1 MLIVPLLF
9 VLIRI
14 LRVVLLQVPGGHPT
28 LGIRGTQGHFGQR
41 RVSDII
47 ISCFATT
54 FACIWSAI
62 HPNIP
67 APTDSWWTCFKRQIV
82 TMIYSFLAPEL
93 ITIWAL
99 RQHLAARRI
108 MTEYNEKRSKLIST
122 ISKGARNGLQLI
134 DTDIG
139 ALERGSTLDAIRA
152 LFQNQ
157 SSPHPFKK
165 GQAER
170 WTLTHAFFLQMGGF
184 VLCEDGRPIQTLT
197 AAGGCRRDRLG
208 SEDSTTLMWNIDN
221 RIIDPPRI
229 SAEDINDRSKGDAIS
244 KAFVIL
250 QTSWFI
256 AQCIARWATRLPVTE
271 LEVATLAFATLN
283 GITYGLWWDK
293 PQNVGRPVFLE
304 CKQPREPLAM
314 PHGGDSTAPRHA
326 KRSRLRSKL
335 REDIEGFTLS
345 APWIPL
351 GRLPMRLLEAMIS
364 PMTSLAGNTPSA
376 VRNSD
381 LRVAMFYAAFT
392 DTENKTVIAY
402 TAIGVLFGLVH
413 LVPSL
418 FLEFPSRPEMWLWR
432 AAAIIITT
440 GPIFSSVTLYFARK
454 VRDPRIFF
462 HPLWIG
468 VPLYVISRITLLIL
482 PLISLHS
489 LHSDALQTIKWTT
502 FIPHL

>member
-14 LRVVLLQVPGGHPT
+14 LRVVLLQAPDGHPT
-28 LGIRGTQGHFGQR
+28 LAIRGTQGHFGQR
-41 RVSDII
+41 RVNDII
-47 ISCFATT
+47 ISCFTTT

-62 HPNIP
+62 HPNVP
-67 APTDSWWTCFKRQIV
+67 APTDSWWTCFKRQVV
-82 TMIYSFLAPEL
+82 TMIYAFLAPEL

-108 MTEYNEKRSKLIST
+108 MNEYNMKRSE
-122 ISKGARNGLQLI
+122 LI
-134 DTDIG
+134 DPS
-139 ALERGSTLDAIRA
+139 ERSSILDAIRA
-152 LFQNQ
+152 LFRNQ
-157 SSPHPFKK
+157 SSPGPFQKDR
-165 GQAER
+165 AER

-184 VLCEDGRPIQTLT
+184 VLCEDGRPIQTLID
-197 AAGGCRRDRLG
+197 AGGRRRDRPG
-208 SEDSTTLMWNIDN
+208 SEDSTTLIWNIDN
-221 RIIDPPRI
+221 GMIDPPRI

-256 AQCIARWATRLPVTE
+256 AQCVARWATRLPVTE

-304 CKQPREPLAM
+304 CKQPREVLAL

-335 REDIEGFTLS
+335 REDIEEFTLS
-345 APWIPL
+345 APWIIL
-351 GRLPMRLLEAMIS
+351 GRAPMRLLEAMIS

-413 LVPSL
+413 LVPSWY
-418 FLEFPSRPEMWLWR
+418 LEFPSRPEMWLWR

-468 VPLYVISRITLLIL
+468 VPLYVVSRSILLIL

>member
-1 MLIVPLLF
+1 
-9 VLIRI
+9 
-14 LRVVLLQVPGGHPT
+14 
-28 LGIRGTQGHFGQR
+28 
-41 RVSDII
+41 
-47 ISCFATT
+47 
-54 FACIWSAI
+54 
-62 HPNIP
+62 
-67 APTDSWWTCFKRQIV
+67 
-82 TMIYSFLAPEL
+82 
-93 ITIWAL
+93 
-99 RQHLAARRI
+99 
-108 MTEYNEKRSKLIST
+108 
-122 ISKGARNGLQLI
+122 
-134 DTDIG
+134 
-139 ALERGSTLDAIRA
+139 
-152 LFQNQ
+152 
-157 SSPHPFKK
+157 
-165 GQAER
+165 
-170 WTLTHAFFLQMGGF
+170 MGGF

-197 AAGGCRRDRLG
+197 DAGGRRRDRPG
-208 SEDSTTLMWNIDN
+208 SEDSTSLIWNIDN
-221 RIIDPPRI
+221 GTIDPPRI

-304 CKQPREPLAM
+304 CKQPRELLAM
-314 PHGGDSTAPRHA
+314 SHGGDSTAPRHA

-335 REDIEGFTLS
+335 REDIEDFTLS
-345 APWIPL
+345 APWILL
-351 GRLPMRLLEAMIS
+351 GRAPMRLLEAMIS

-413 LVPSL
+413 LVPSW

-468 VPLYVISRITLLIL
+468 VPLYVVSRITLLIL